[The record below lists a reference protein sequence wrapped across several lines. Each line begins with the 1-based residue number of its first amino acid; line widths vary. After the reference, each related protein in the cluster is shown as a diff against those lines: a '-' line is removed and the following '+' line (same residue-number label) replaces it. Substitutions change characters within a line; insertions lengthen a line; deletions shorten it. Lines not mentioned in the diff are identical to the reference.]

1 MSPSKAHTGNSRFT
15 ELDGLRALAV
25 VSVIL
30 FHCDITDL
38 FNAGFF
44 GVDMFFTI
52 SGFIITAMLLKEYRS
67 EGDFQFL
74 NFYFRRLKRLMPPV
88 LGLIVIAFLGTA
100 ALSRDALDR
109 FIADT
114 PAAFAYLS
122 NWWQIWQQQDYFDT
136 TPHVLRH
143 LWSLAIEEQFYLIL
157 PPLLYP
163 VVKRD
168 GPKVAGALA
177 LIGTIASTAWMWHL
191 YELNAD
197 ATDQNRIYLGTDTH
211 SMGLFLGA
219 ALACFWNP
227 WAAAQKGTAA
237 RLFWRGAALAALAL
251 LGVMAMTMNTSDPR
265 LYRGAFLMVP
275 FLTCVV
281 AYATMGDRS
290 FFVSVL
296 LRTPVIQWFG
306 LRSYSLYL
314 VHWLVFVWMRLLGYT
329 DFSRWPVLAAALAI
343 VLVASEAMYRCVE
356 VPAIR
361 YDMKKAGDVPKVACL
376 AVYAII
382 AVGFSVAI
390 VRTEVAAPVTMTA
403 AASLPPVEPAAH
415 AVPAAPM
422 PPAAPEAAPAP
433 ADPVA
438 PPEEPVIRIAGG
450 DHLYA
455 LGDSVLLGARE
466 HLKDSIP
473 GIQVDAAVGRQASH
487 GLKAIREWQGKLNSS
502 STVLVHLGTNGYINE
517 GQFHEL
523 LTELAICKSVILVN
537 VHADRR
543 WTGPNNELIRRMTAA
558 FPNTHLLDWSRVSDG
573 RPEYFVKDGIHL
585 TRRGILALTAQIQQA
600 TGGEALP
607 ESTRLAHK
615 SGRMQADT
623 PAPAHG
629 RAKHAQTA
637 VQEAPAAAAGEQ
649 GAEQGTP
656 GV

>member
-1 MSPSKAHTGNSRFT
+1 MSPSKAHTGNSRFA

-67 EGDFQFL
+67 EGDFRFL

-88 LGLIVIAFLGTA
+88 LGLILVAFLGTA
-100 ALSRDALDR
+100 ALSRDALDK

-114 PAAFAYLS
+114 PAAFAYIS
-122 NWWQIWQQQDYFDT
+122 NWWQIVERQDYFDT

-143 LWSLAIEEQFYLIL
+143 LWSLAIEEQFYLLL

-168 GPKVAGALA
+168 GPKVAGVLA

-197 ATDQNRIYLGTDTH
+197 AADQNRIYLGTDTH

-227 WAAAQKGTAA
+227 WAAAQKGAAA
-237 RLFWRGAALAALAL
+237 RLFWRASALVALAL
-251 LGVMAMTMNTSDPR
+251 LGVMAMTMNTSDPW

-290 FFVSVL
+290 FFLSAL
-296 LRTPVIQWFG
+296 LRTRVVQWFG

-329 DFSRWPVLAAALAI
+329 DFSQWPVLVAALVI
-343 VLVASEAMYRCVE
+343 VVVASEAMYRCVE

-361 YDMKKAGDVPKVACL
+361 YDLKKAGDVPKGACL
-376 AVYAII
+376 AVYAMI
-382 AVGFSVAI
+382 AVCFSVAI
-390 VRTEVAAPVTMTA
+390 VRTEFAPSAPMIA
-403 AASLPPVEPAAH
+403 AASPPQTEPAAH
-415 AVPAAPM
+415 PVPAAPM
-422 PPAAPEAAPAP
+422 PPATPDAVPEPLPAPEP
-433 ADPVA
+433 D
-438 PPEEPVIRIAGG
+438 EPVIRIAGG
-450 DHLYA
+450 EHLYA

-487 GLKAIREWQGKLNSS
+487 GLKAIREWQGKLDGSA
-502 STVLVHLGTNGYINE
+502 TVLVHLGTNGYINE

-523 LTELAICKSVILVN
+523 LTELAVCKAVILVN

-543 WTGPNNELIRRMTAA
+543 WTGPNNELIRRMTRE
-558 FPNTHLLDWSRVSDG
+558 FPNTHLLDWSSVSAG
-573 RPEYFVKDGIHL
+573 RPEFFVKDGIHL
-585 TRRGILALTAQIQQA
+585 TRRGILALTSQIQQA

-607 ESTRLAHK
+607 DLPRLARK
-615 SGRMQADT
+615 PGRTQA
-623 PAPAHG
+623 AQAVHG
-629 RAKHAQTA
+629 RAKPAQA
-637 VQEAPAAAAGEQ
+637 AAHEAMPDAAGEQ
-649 GAEQGTP
+649 EVP

>member
-1 MSPSKAHTGNSRFT
+1 MSHTKVHTGNSRFA

-30 FHCDITDL
+30 FHCDITDV

-67 EGDFQFL
+67 EGDFRFL

-88 LGLIVIAFLGTA
+88 LGLILVAFLGTA
-100 ALSRDALDR
+100 MLSRDALDK

-114 PAAFAYLS
+114 PAAFAYIS
-122 NWWQIWQQQDYFDT
+122 NWWQIVERQDYFDT

-168 GPKVAGALA
+168 GPKVAGVLA
-177 LIGTIASTAWMWHL
+177 LLGTLASTAWMWHL

-197 ATDQNRIYLGTDTH
+197 ASDQNRIYLGTDTH

-227 WAAAQKGTAA
+227 WATAQKGAAA
-237 RLFWRGAALAALAL
+237 RLFWRCAALVALAL
-251 LGVMAMTMNTSDPR
+251 LGAMAMTMNTSDPW

-290 FFVSVL
+290 FFLSAL
-296 LRTPVIQWFG
+296 LRTRVVQWFG

-329 DFSRWPVLAAALAI
+329 DFSQWLVLAAALAI

-361 YDMKKAGDVPKVACL
+361 YDLRKAGDVPKLACL

-382 AVGFSVAI
+382 AVSFSVAI
-390 VRTEVAAPVTMTA
+390 IRTDVAPAATMTA
-403 AASLPPVEPAAH
+403 AAATPPAEPAAH
-415 AVPAAPM
+415 PVPAAPM
-422 PPAAPEAAPAP
+422 PPATLEAAAAPA
-433 ADPVA
+433 DVA
-438 PPEEPVIRIAGG
+438 PQAEEPVIRIAGG
-450 DHLYA
+450 DQVYA
-455 LGDSVLLGARE
+455 LGDSVLLGAKE

-487 GLKAIREWQGKLNSS
+487 GLKAVREWQGKLNSS

-523 LTELAICKSVILVN
+523 LTELAVCKSVILVN

-543 WTGPNNELIRRMTAA
+543 WTEPNNELIRRMTAE
-558 FPNTHLLDWSRVSDG
+558 FPNTRLLDWSRVSAG

-585 TRRGILALTAQIQQA
+585 TRRGILALTSQIQQA

-607 ESTRLAHK
+607 DTPRLAHK
-615 SGRMQADT
+615 PERARPDAA
-623 PAPAHG
+623 PPAHG
-629 RAKHAQTA
+629 RGKHAQAA
-637 VQEAPAAAAGEQ
+637 VQDVPAAAAGEQ
-649 GAEQGTP
+649 DDKQGIP

>member
-1 MSPSKAHTGNSRFT
+1 MSHTKAHTGNSRFA

-30 FHCDITDL
+30 FHCDITDV

-88 LGLIVIAFLGTA
+88 LGLILVAFLGTA
-100 ALSRDALDR
+100 ALSHDALSK

-114 PAAFAYLS
+114 PAAFAYIS
-122 NWWQIWQQQDYFDT
+122 NWWQIVEKQDYFDT

-163 VVKRD
+163 VLKRD
-168 GPKVAGALA
+168 GPKVAGVLA

-191 YELNAD
+191 YDLNAD

-227 WAAAQKGTAA
+227 WATAQKGAAA
-237 RLFWRGAALAALAL
+237 RLFWRGAALVALAL
-251 LGVMAMTMNTSDPR
+251 LGMMAMTMNTSDPW

-275 FLTCVV
+275 LLTCVV
-281 AYATMGDRS
+281 AYATMGDRT
-290 FFVSVL
+290 FFLSAL
-296 LRTPVIQWFG
+296 LRTKLVQWFG

-314 VHWLVFVWMRLLGYT
+314 VHWVVFVWMRLLGHT
-329 DFSRWPVLAAALAI
+329 DFSQWTVLMPALAI

-361 YDMKKAGDVPKVACL
+361 FDLKRAGDVPKAACL
-376 AVYAII
+376 VVYGMI
-382 AVGFSVAI
+382 AVSFSVAI
-390 VRTEVAAPVTMTA
+390 VRTEFAPVAPLMATA
-403 AASLPPVEPAAH
+403 PVPPDEPAVH
-415 AVPAAPM
+415 PVPAAPM
-422 PPAAPEAAPAP
+422 PAATPEVVAAPEAA
-433 ADPVA
+433 V
-438 PPEEPVIRIAGG
+438 PPDEPVIRIAGG
-450 DHLYA
+450 DQLFA

-487 GLKAIREWQGKLNSS
+487 GLKAIHEWQGKLTGS

-523 LTELAICKSVILVN
+523 LTELAVCKSVILVN

-543 WTGPNNELIRRMTAA
+543 WTAPNNELIRRMTQE
-558 FPNTHLLDWSRVSDG
+558 FPNTHLLDWSSVSAG
-573 RPEYFVKDGIHL
+573 RPEFFVKDGIHL
-585 TRRGILALTAQIQQA
+585 TRRGILALTSRIQQA

-607 ESTRLAHK
+607 DLPRMAHK
-615 SGRMQADT
+615 
-623 PAPAHG
+623 PARAPEPGHG
-629 RAKHAQTA
+629 RTKHAQ
-637 VQEAPAAAAGEQ
+637 AAAHDLAPDEMRAGEQ
-649 GAEQGTP
+649 GVP